1 MPDRASNAGYQAAE
15 QFFREVVQHVEL
27 TKRMR
32 ILLTGPLETTHIG
45 TFTLASIRSL
55 LQSPQ
60 ARYQTGAPLPQV
72 NVLGIGLDHRHALFF
87 TDDVMIS

>member
-1 MPDRASNAGYQAAE
+1 MPDRASNAGYHSRE

-27 TKRMR
+27 TKRMLH
-32 ILLTGPLETTHIG
+32 LLTGPLETTHIG
-45 TFTLASIRSL
+45 TFTLASNSSL

-60 ARYQTGAPLPQV
+60 ARYQTGAPLPHG

-87 TDDVMIS
+87 TDDVDVS